1 MKNEQIQHQIEET
14 QSLSEKVINTQLDR
28 EDRELDRYSQLNVSK
43 MQTGFSHF
51 REKIKK
57 GHKSDWY

>member
-14 QSLSEKVINTQLDR
+14 QSLSEKVINTQLDQ
-28 EDRELDRYSQLNVSK
+28 EDKELDRYSRQNIGK
-43 MQTGFSHF
+43 MQTGFCNF

>member
-14 QSLSEKVINTQLDR
+14 QSSSEKVINTQLDQ
-28 EDRELDRYSQLNVSK
+28 ENWELGRYSQKNVGK
-43 MQTGFSHF
+43 MRTGFCNF

-57 GHKSDWY
+57 GHKSDWD